1 MNNKVVI
8 KNKIKKILKIQIQI
22 IFSGKNKNK
31 INGYKYLKK
40 KIQINKMINRI
51 CML

>member
-31 INGYKYLKK
+31 INRK
-40 KIQINKMINRI
+40 KIYLIIINNFLILLTNN
-51 CML
+51 